1 MQHDRLSS
9 FSRITVF
16 LCGLLLIAVLLVPLW
31 QIELNAPQYPEGL
44 VLKLYP
50 HKIGGNVEIINGL
63 NHYIGM
69 RTLHTEDFIE
79 FKVLPYIIVFY
90 AALCFLVVFLNRRK
104 WLFTLFIM
112 YVAFGIIAMV
122 DFWRWEYNYGH
133 NLDPNAPIVVPGMA
147 YQPPLIGYKQLLN
160 FAAYSIPD
168 IGGFLFIGVGLLLL
182 IVVFFSYYQKKKKP
196 VIKPAGVA
204 VLLLVFSFTACS
216 TSTQPIKIGVDA
228 CSYCKMTIS
237 DNRFGAE
244 LITKKGKVYKFDDTH
259 CVLAFEKEQTVP
271 STEIKE
277 IYLVNF
283 QEPHD
288 FIPVDKAFILYS
300 PDLRTPMGGNAA
312 AFADET
318 VMQHEMQKINGKK
331 ISWDSL
337 ATIE

>member
-9 FSRITVF
+9 FSRITIF
-16 LCGLLLIAVLLVPLW
+16 ICGLLLIAVLLVPLW

-50 HKIGGNVEIINGL
+50 HKIGGNVAIINGL

-69 RTLHTEDFIE
+69 RTLHSEDFLE
-79 FKVLPYIIVFY
+79 FTVLPYIIVFY
-90 AALCFLVVFLNRRK
+90 AALCFLVVFLNKRK
-104 WLFTLFIM
+104 WLLTLFFL
-112 YVAFGIIAMV
+112 YVAFGILSMV

-133 NLDPNAPIVVPGMA
+133 NLDPNAPIIVPGMA

-182 IVVFFSYYQKKKKP
+182 LVVFVSYYQKKKLDKLKATG
-196 VIKPAGVA
+196 VVA
-204 VLLLVFSFTACS
+204 VMLAFFFTSCN

-244 LITKKGKVYKFDDTH
+244 LLTKKGKVYMFDDTH
-259 CVLAFEKEQTVP
+259 CVIAFEKEQIVP
-271 STEIKE
+271 SSEIKE
-277 IYLVNF
+277 VYLVNF

-288 FIPVDKAFILYS
+288 FIPAGKAFILYS
-300 PDLRTPMGGNAA
+300 PDLRSPMGGNAA

-318 VMQHEMQKINGKK
+318 VLNNELQKVKGKK
-331 ISWDSL
+331 ITWDSL
-337 ATIE
+337 VTTE